1 MTDKTFYAS
10 AYNEFFLNGQGTYFD
25 RNRLYGALGY
35 VIDKNFRVEAGFM
48 AQTLQNT
55 NRNQFQIVL
64 FNNLPFSTN

>member
-1 MTDKTFYAS
+1 MTNKTFYAS
-10 AYNEFFLNGQGTYFD
+10 AYNEIFVNKQGTYFD

-55 NRNQFQIVL
+55 NRNQFQIAL
-64 FNNLPFSTN
+64 FNNLPLSKS